1 MWPAHVSA
9 LLCKSIGPRPI
20 SLSATRVDCLLTY
33 LLNVMTTLAVGK
45 VGDKS
50 KINSKLTTYIQ
61 AVVSVRSP
69 G

>member
-1 MWPAHVSA
+1 MRPAHVSA
-9 LLCKSIGPRPI
+9 LLCKSVGPRPI

-33 LLNVMTTLAVGK
+33 LLNVMTTLAAGK
-45 VGDKS
+45 VGD

>member
-1 MWPAHVSA
+1 MRPAHVSA
-9 LLCKSIGPRPI
+9 LLCKSVGPRPI

-33 LLNVMTTLAVGK
+33 LLNVMTTLATGK
-45 VGDKS
+45 VGD